1 MLDLPVFQ
9 RLCVDP
15 VRLAILGAAAVGVVD
30 AARIAEAR
38 GISPRKVEREIGRL
52 TGAGLLDDG
61 RLVEEVLRT
70 MARSLP
76 QDEGVDPS
84 MVDGAWSGEE
94 SRVLTS
100 FFSGRRLR
108 EIPSQHAK
116 RLVVLERLA
125 QGFEPGV
132 RYDEREV
139 NVMLQMYHP
148 DHAALRRHL
157 VDEGFLTRA
166 DGVYWRTGGR
176 M

>member
-1 MLDLPVFQ
+1 MLDVHGFL

-15 VRLAILGAAAVGVVD
+15 VRLAVLGAAAVDDLD
-30 AARIAEAR
+30 ARRIADSR
-38 GISPRKVEREIGRL
+38 GIALKRVEREIGRL
-52 TGAGLLDDG
+52 TEVGLLSDG
-61 RLVEEVLRT
+61 RLADDVLR
-70 MARSLP
+70 AVAQSLP
-76 QDEGVDPS
+76 QDEGIDPS
-84 MVDGAWSGEE
+84 MVEGPWSAEE
-94 SRVLTS
+94 SRVLAT

-108 EIPSQHAK
+108 EIPTQHSK

-125 QGFEPGV
+125 QDFDPGV
-132 RYDEREV
+132 RYSEREV
-139 NVMLQMYHP
+139 NFALQMYHP

>member
-1 MLDLPVFQ
+1 
-9 RLCVDP
+9 
-15 VRLAILGAAAVGVVD
+15 
-30 AARIAEAR
+30 
-38 GISPRKVEREIGRL
+38 
-52 TGAGLLDDG
+52 
-61 RLVEEVLRT
+61 

-94 SRVLTS
+94 SRVLTA